1 MARIAFLLLTVGL
14 TACSVPPAA
23 APVANAAQVV
33 QAPGVGGALPTSG
46 SGRPEPVTLWQ
57 DADIFHLVARVIES
71 ARTRVMVE
79 MYELGRR
86 DLVSALGAAHARGV
100 AVQVITDP
108 TVNASRRS
116 AVLLDGLQVPERAY
130 PVDDVRHQIDHVKLL
145 IADGEAVVG
154 GMNWGAH
161 SSRNHDYVLD
171 THVPAEI
178 ARLVRI
184 FVQDWDLAGGH
195 PAPLAHAPS
204 EIAQTAPGE
213 EIRTMLQGALGRAH
227 VRVLAEVYTFTDP
240 QILAG
245 LAAAHRRGA
254 SVRVLLDPNQPYNRH
269 AYAVLSSSGVAV
281 RWYPVPK
288 GALLHAKIGL
298 FDGVLILGSA
308 NWTLSGLGVNHE
320 LDIETR
326 DPHAVSAY
334 SSRFDSDWT
343 KSGGT

>member
-1 MARIAFLLLTVGL
+1 MARFAFLLLTVGL

-23 APVANAAQVV
+23 APVANAAQVA

-57 DADIFHLVARVIES
+57 DADIFRLVATLIES

-116 AVLLDGLQVPERAY
+116 ALLLEALQVPERAY

-145 IADGEAVVG
+145 IADGQAVVG

-161 SSRNHDYVLD
+161 SSRNHDYVLE

-178 ARLVRI
+178 ARVVRI

-195 PAPLAHAPS
+195 PAPLAEAPS

-213 EIRTMLQGALGRAH
+213 EIRAMLQGALGRAR
-227 VRVLAEVYTFTDP
+227 VRVAAEVYTFTDP

-298 FDGVLILGSA
+298 FDGELILGSA
-308 NWTLSGLGVNHE
+308 NWTLSGLDVNHE
-320 LDIETR
+320 LDIETH

-334 SSRFDSDWT
+334 GSRFESDW
-343 KSGGT
+343 SRSA

>member
-1 MARIAFLLLTVGL
+1 MARLAFLLLTVCL

-23 APVANAAQVV
+23 APVANAAQVA

-46 SGRPEPVTLWQ
+46 SGRPEPVALWQ
-57 DADIFHLVARVIES
+57 DAEIFQLVAKLIET
-71 ARTRVMVE
+71 ARIRVMVE

-116 AVLLDGLQVPERAY
+116 AVLLDRLQVPERVY

-145 IADGEAVVG
+145 IADDEAVVG

-161 SSRNHDYVLD
+161 SSRNHDYVLE
-171 THVPAEI
+171 TRVPVEI
-178 ARLVRI
+178 SRLGRI
-184 FVQDWDLAGGH
+184 FRQDWDLAGGR
-195 PAPLAHAPS
+195 PAPLAPERS

-213 EIRTMLQGALGRAH
+213 EIRAMLEAALGRAH
-227 VRVLAEVYTFTDP
+227 ARVLAEVYTFTDAEV
-240 QILAG
+240 IAG
-245 LAAAHRRGA
+245 LAGARRRGA
-254 SVRVLLDPNQPYNRH
+254 LVRVLLDPNQPYNRH
-269 AYAVLSSSGVAV
+269 AYAVLSSSGVGV

-288 GALLHAKIGL
+288 GALLHAKVGL
-298 FDGVLILGSA
+298 FDGELILGSA

-320 LDIETR
+320 LDIETQ

-334 SSRFDSDWT
+334 SSRFDSDWA
-343 KSGGT
+343 KSAGG

>member
-1 MARIAFLLLTVGL
+1 
-14 TACSVPPAA
+14 
-23 APVANAAQVV
+23 
-33 QAPGVGGALPTSG
+33 
-46 SGRPEPVTLWQ
+46 VTLWQ
-57 DADIFHLVARVIES
+57 DAEIFHLVARLIES

-116 AVLLDGLQVPERAY
+116 AVLLHGLQVPERAY

-161 SSRNHDYVLD
+161 SSRNHDYVLE
-171 THVPAEI
+171 THVQAEI

-184 FVQDWDLAGGH
+184 FAQDWDLAGGRA
-195 PAPLAHAPS
+195 APLAPAPS

-213 EIRTMLQGALGRAH
+213 EIRAMLQGALGRAR

-298 FDGVLILGSA
+298 FDGELILGSA

-320 LDIETR
+320 LDIETQ

-343 KSGGT
+343 KSVGI

>member
-1 MARIAFLLLTVGL
+1 MARFAFLLLTVGL

-23 APVANAAQVV
+23 APVANAAQVA

-57 DADIFHLVARVIES
+57 DADIFHLVARLIES
-71 ARTRVMVE
+71 SRTRVMVE
-79 MYELGRR
+79 MYDLGRR

-100 AVQVITDP
+100 EVQVITDP

-116 AVLLDGLQVPERAY
+116 AVLLDRLQVPERVY

-161 SSRNHDYVLD
+161 SSRNHDYVLE

-178 ARLVRI
+178 ARAVRI

-213 EIRTMLQGALGRAH
+213 EIRAMLDGALGRAR

-269 AYAVLSSSGVAV
+269 AYAVLSSSG
-281 RWYPVPK
+281 RWPV
-288 GALLHAKIGL
+288 
-298 FDGVLILGSA
+298 
-308 NWTLSGLGVNHE
+308 
-320 LDIETR
+320 
-326 DPHAVSAY
+326 
-334 SSRFDSDWT
+334 
-343 KSGGT
+343 